1 MTDSL
6 QERLNRLQTVPD
18 ELVEAMSKVEREAM
32 GRVLALMDQ
41 LDVVDGNITNSS
53 KNLSLIKS
61 IEGDLREALFNNSY
75 YKAVNGFGKEFG
87 VQAELT
93 NKYFASILDG
103 FEVIGRYKTVLDTSR
118 ANALS
123 LLSQD
128 VFTQTLIKPI
138 QDSLLAS
145 VTNNGSFKDTL
156 SSLRKTI
163 LGNNDLDGRLL
174 SHVKRIAYDSFAIA
188 NRQYTQTIATNL
200 KFEWYQY
207 VGGVINDSRCFCIER
222 HGKYYHINEIKAWG
236 RGEHIGSC
244 EQYNKKLDR
253 QGWQGMNIDT
263 TEITIMVLVG
273 GYSCKHDLLP
283 VAKRSV
289 PKNVIEKAV
298 SDGFYTQAA

>member
-1 MTDSL
+1 MPDSL

-18 ELVEAMSKVEREAM
+18 ELVDAMSKVEREAM

-41 LDVVDGNITNSS
+41 LDVVDGNIANSS
-53 KNLSLIKS
+53 KNLSLIKT
-61 IEGDLREALFNNSY
+61 IEEDLRTALFNNSY
-75 YKAVNGFGKEFG
+75 YKAVNAFGKEFG

-93 NKYFASILDG
+93 NEYFSSILDD
-103 FEVIGRYKTVLDTSR
+103 FEVVGKYKTVLQTSQ

-138 QDSLLAS
+138 QDSLLS
-145 VTNNGSFKDTL
+145 GVINNGSFQETL
-156 SSLRKTI
+156 ANLRTVI

-207 VGGVINDSRCFCIER
+207 VGGVISDSRCFCIER
-222 HGKYYHINEIKAWG
+222 HGKYYHVNEIKAWG
-236 RGEHIGSC
+236 RGEHIGAC
-244 EQYNKKLDR
+244 GQYNKSLSR
-253 QGWQGMNIDT
+253 TGWQGMNLDT

-289 PKNVIEKAV
+289 PKSTIER
-298 SDGFYTQAA
+298 SINEGFYQEAA